1 MPKNRISAKLTQEAY
16 ARIVAA
22 FDQIATD
29 LPFLLDLT
37 KEEKKALP
45 KFGDKSVAFV
55 NKTLEFAK
63 EHPDVIPARLPMEEF
78 AIDVD
83 LYNLL
88 FMINQKAK
96 KLSDQVNDTYL
107 QVGAE
112 AFSTALVVY
121 ANLKTNKD
129 LFEGS
134 EQVLDE
140 LSKRFIQKSKKE
152 TITAEKI

>member
-1 MPKNRISAKLTQEAY
+1 MSIDRISAKLNEDAF
-16 ARIVAA
+16 ARINAS
-22 FDQIATD
+22 FDQIIAD
-29 LPFLLDLT
+29 LPFLVDLT
-37 KEEKKALP
+37 NEQKKALP

-63 EHPDVIPARLPMEEF
+63 EHSDVIPARLPMEEF

-96 KLSDQVNDTYL
+96 NLSDQINDTYL

-112 AFSTALVVY
+112 AYSTALAVY
-121 ANLKTNKD
+121 ANLQTNKD
-129 LFEGS
+129 LFDGS

-152 TITAEKI
+152 TIPAESI